1 MTVFVASSRAAAV
14 CLLAAVLLAA
24 APAPAQTTPDSED
37 QKVLYAIGLAVAQQL
52 AQLAL
57 DADEL
62 KMVQAGISDSVLARA
77 PQVELEEYGPKIQPF
92 VQVRV
97 AEATAKEKKASAAY
111 VDQQATATGASR
123 TESGIVISELAA
135 GSGPSPSATDRVKV
149 HYEGRLRDGKLFDS
163 SRQRGTPAEFSL
175 DQVVPCW
182 TEAVQT
188 MRVGGKS
195 RIVCPAELAYGDDGR
210 PGIPG
215 GAALVFE
222 VELLEIV
229 SAEAPAG

>member
-1 MTVFVASSRAAAV
+1 MTAFNAPLRAAVV
-14 CLLAAVLLAA
+14 CLVAALLL
-24 APAPAQTTPDSED
+24 APAPSAAQTTADSED
-37 QKVLYAIGLAVAQQL
+37 QKVLYAIGLALAQQL
-52 AQLAL
+52 TQLSL
-57 DADEL
+57 TADEL
-62 KMVQAGISDSVLARA
+62 ERVQAGMSDSLLGRT
-77 PQVELEEYGPKIQPF
+77 PQVELQQYGPKIQPF
-92 VQVRV
+92 VEARMAAAAAEEKV
-97 AEATAKEKKASAAY
+97 ASTAFVE
-111 VDQQATATGASR
+111 QQAAEPGATR

-135 GSGPSPSATDRVKV
+135 GSGSSPSATDRVKV
-149 HYEGRLRDGKLFDS
+149 HYEGRLRDGRLFDS
-163 SRQRGTPAEFSL
+163 SRERGTPAEFNL

-222 VELLEIV
+222 VELLDI
-229 SAEAPAG
+229 PASDG